1 MAEIYTKPFDSVQ
14 DAIILFEERIDK
26 NKNMSSNKDEKE
38 GEYSKDFTN
47 FRLLLEAKEREKELA
62 FSEFAASHENP
73 DEMVNWIKL
82 YKAETNK
89 YKEKFRKVQELF
101 FEFEKGGYSF
111 RSLSNLKQQFSAAD
125 EYRSDAQIQ
134 GETMNT
140 VSIVNKTR
148 QDLSLP
154 PMEAKSLQ
162 SQKPFDIMEDLE
174 SQFLKEVIVSEY
186 LHMELKQS
194 KEAHA
199 ISSKSALSI
208 VKELDL
214 VKSEAEKMKLINSD
228 RANYIDVIEKQRKR
242 MTEELKISAKK
253 MSGMNSQNEVL
264 VNKIQRMQ
272 EEMSRSIKSELEMEA
287 NVHKFLIE
295 KSEMADVLKS
305 KADDEGYEVDRLSAE
320 LEDKNAEISE
330 LKHRLEEASR
340 RAEMAEKAKFAVED
354 QLRLWR
360 EQKRLRRAASEAL
373 KEYAAK
379 NPEATRQHKKPLK
392 RTFSKPE
399 LHCVPSALPKRSVSV
414 HDGRQSEYV
423 PLANFLRIKF
433 KPS

>member
-1 MAEIYTKPFDSVQ
+1 MAEIYRKPFDSVQ

-26 NKNMSSNKDEKE
+26 SKNNTNNTSSNKDEKE

-47 FRLLLEAKEREKELA
+47 FRLQLEAKEREKELA

-82 YKAETNK
+82 YKAETSK

-111 RSLSNLKQQFSAAD
+111 QSLSNLKQQFSAAD
-125 EYRSDAQIQ
+125 EYTSDAQIQ
-134 GETMNT
+134 GETTNT
-140 VSIVNKTR
+140 VSIVNKRR
-148 QDLSLP
+148 QDPVP

-194 KEAHA
+194 KEAHV

-208 VKELDL
+208 VNELDL

-228 RANYIDVIEKQRKR
+228 RAIYIDVIEEERKR
-242 MTEELKISAKK
+242 MTEELKFSAKK

-272 EEMSRSIKSELEMEA
+272 EEMSRSSERELEMET

-295 KSEMADVLKS
+295 KSEMASVLKS
-305 KADDEGYEVDRLSAE
+305 EGYKVDRLSAE

-354 QLRLWR
+354 QLRMWR

-373 KEYAAK
+373 KEYVAK
-379 NPEATRQHKKPLK
+379 NPEATRQHKKPLN

-399 LHCVPSALPKRSVSV
+399 LHCVPSALPTRSVSV
-414 HDGRQSEYV
+414 RDGRQSEYV
-423 PLANFLRIKF
+423 PLAKFLRIKF